1 MDYRYYTLE
10 KREDR
15 YCVYGWRDLPDTA
28 ALQMQDFSRDVVAVF
43 PTQEQARKA
52 FPQAKTILRGRSLL
66 LRPTWPEEQARV
78 PKPWT
83 MSFIYRKKS
92 VASRRRVA

>member
-1 MDYRYYTLE
+1 MDYRYFTLE
-10 KREDR
+10 KRNGASV
-15 YCVYGWRDLPDTA
+15 VYGWCTLPDTA
-28 ALQMQDFSRDVVAVF
+28 ALQMQDFSRHVVASF
-43 PTQEQARKA
+43 ASEEQARRA
-52 FPQAKTILRGRSLL
+52 YPQAKTILRGKSLL

-78 PKPWT
+78 AKPWT